1 MNCVKSDLK
10 KYRSRPGPPYP
21 AQACKKQGRLG
32 NDGEF
37 YMSEKDKNGVYKW
50 IRKTGF
56 KTSASKRKTSRKA
69 SKRSKSRK

>member
-1 MNCVKSDLK
+1 MEECIQSSLK
-10 KYRSRPGPPYP
+10 KYRNRPGPPYP

-37 YMSEKDKNGVYKW
+37 YMSEKDKNGTYKW

-56 KTSASKRKTSRKA
+56 KISKRKSLRKSR
-69 SKRSKSRK
+69 SKRR